1 MKRTNTFLRPWSL
14 IFVAVLLFSLNGL
27 IFSQDQTDEELK
39 KKYEAIIGDY
49 EIDLSEIGGAG
60 REVLIFYVE
69 DGELWADYGEL
80 WADSSDWRPAF
91 LEPMEDLEFA
101 FAGEDSEQGRI
112 EFYFLK
118 DENKHYTKCLVVIE
132 SLGLEIIGFKIDG

>member
-49 EIDLSEIGGAG
+49 EIDLSEIGGGG
-60 REVLIFYVE
+60 RVVLTFYVE
-69 DGELWADYGEL
+69 DGELWAD
-80 WADSSDWRPAF
+80 SDGRPAF

-101 FAGEDSEQGRI
+101 FAG
-112 EFYFLK
+112 
-118 DENKHYTKCLVVIE
+118 
-132 SLGLEIIGFKIDG
+132 